1 MTDMN
6 ATSTP
11 TARSGSGVAWERV
24 WRSEPTAARD
34 ATLLARERGSKRWAL
49 IVERLEATFGSIR
62 GLSAVELGSGRGDL
76 SALLAER
83 GAEVTL
89 VDSCA
94 QALDQARTRFDR
106 LGFTARFEEADFL
119 DPAFARRRRYD
130 ISLSSGVIEHFIGDE
145 RTRSI
150 RAHQVV
156 LKDHGMAIIS
166 VPHAHCPP
174 YRLWKRYL
182 ELRGWWP
189 YGVEI
194 PYARRELVR
203 RAREAGFASTE
214 ARCTGLLQSIG
225 THWVQR
231 LFGVRPA
238 WTDGACALDS
248 LMGSTLIL
256 FGWIDRQA
264 GVACFTGPVSGK
276 GEPCRTDVKA

>member
-1 MTDMN
+1 MN
-6 ATSTP
+6 APTSTASQP
-11 TARSGSGVAWERV
+11 SSVSWERV
-24 WRSEPTAARD
+24 WRSEPTAAKD
-34 ATLLARERGSKRWAL
+34 ATLLARERASKRWAL

-62 GLSAVELGSGRGDL
+62 SLSAVELGSGRGDL

-89 VDSCA
+89 VDSCE

-106 LGFTARFEEADFL
+106 LGLAARFEQADFL

-130 ISLSSGVIEHFIGDE
+130 ISLSSGVIEHFIRDE

-156 LKDHGMAIIS
+156 LEEHGMAIIS

-194 PYARRELVR
+194 PYAKRELVR

-214 ARCTGLLQSIG
+214 TQCTGLLQSIG
-225 THWVQR
+225 SHWVQR

-238 WTDGACALDS
+238 WTDGSCALDS

-256 FGWIDRQA
+256 FGWTKPA
-264 GVACFTGPVSGK
+264 TGK
-276 GEPCRTDVKA
+276 GEPCRAEIRA